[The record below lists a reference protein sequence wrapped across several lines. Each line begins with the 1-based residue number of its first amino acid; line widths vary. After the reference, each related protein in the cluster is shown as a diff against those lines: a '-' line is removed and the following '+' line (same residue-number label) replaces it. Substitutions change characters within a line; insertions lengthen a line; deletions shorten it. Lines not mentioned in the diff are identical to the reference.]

1 MKRMHWKSRLQKKK
15 LNAKKKSNQQS
26 KVPKLLPELLEAR
39 SQIPVHLKLQVQHLL
54 QAEVGNSVIRLP
66 VVLLPGTDNVGELC
80 MQELSLVLGYDPLCL
95 LQYLVSLS
103 LRLHKMFDKVI
114 GND

>member
-54 QAEVGNSVIRLP
+54 QAEVGNSVIRRR
-66 VVLLPGTDNVGELC
+66 VVLLTGTDNVGELC
-80 MQELSLVLGYDPLCL
+80 MQELTLGLGYEPLSP
-95 LQYLVSLS
+95 LQHPVSLS
-103 LRLHKMFDKVI
+103 LRIQQMMGK
-114 GND
+114 